1 MNDTWLKCKK
11 MTCIYYYLLFIWCLQ
26 EIEMIKK
33 ELSVEDQNAID
44 IIQSKIIFN
53 ETYLYKKKISKKK
66 IE

>member
-1 MNDTWLKCKK
+1 
-11 MTCIYYYLLFIWCLQ
+11 
-26 EIEMIKK
+26 MIKK